1 VKKKILESACVALLL
16 ALFIAAAA
24 NEIASTSATYD
35 EPVHIAAGYS
45 YARWGDYRINPEH
58 PPLVKRLA
66 AIPLRNV
73 TPIETPLFHPT
84 EPSLTEIANEWHAAL
99 ADPSAEWTFAHNL
112 LYGIRGSAL
121 ARLGRSSGFQVEGT
135 DPLTRADFL
144 NDADAM
150 VKRARWMVVP
160 FGVIL
165 GLLVWFWTR
174 ELFGPF
180 AAILSLALFAFEP
193 SLAAHSA
200 VVTTDVPLACCLFGA
215 VFFYW
220 RCTAPHPA
228 LRATLSP
235 QAGRGETRSALP
247 FSPPRGEKVA
257 EGRMRGVALLNAAA
271 FVLFAA
277 AAFLVKFTAIV
288 LVPLLA
294 ILALVRRS
302 KPAFALVGAAAIATY
317 VAIWA
322 SYGFRY
328 SAATDPVAAAT
339 SEQSV
344 AAQRPLPGLPDR
356 VGGHFPLEYS
366 LRRYAADARFFDEH
380 RRTPTEEEAMNA
392 FQYAP
397 IRGLGSVLLAVN
409 RMHLLPEAYVY
420 GAAFARERSVFRSS
434 FLRGEYSDTGFGSY
448 FFWTVLL
455 KTPVPALILIAAA
468 VIVVMFTRAHRVA
481 LRFAWIPVLIYLLVA
496 VRANLNIG
504 HRHLLPIYPFLFV
517 MCGVLAVRW
526 ARFAPRVKWAIA
538 AAVLALI
545 AFTGWQSDR
554 LSYMNVRDG
563 HRFLVDSNYDW
574 GQDLVKL
581 RRWLDANNV
590 TEPINLCYFGTA
602 DPRYHGI
609 RHRNLFLG
617 YEYEP
622 DNGFDAVPGLLAISA
637 THLAGAQWD
646 PAAREEWRK
655 FMERTGAQPIARAG
669 QSILIYRLRGGS

>member
-1 VKKKILESACVALLL
+1 MKQRLIEGACVALLL
-16 ALFIAAAA
+16 ALFVIAAGT
-24 NEIASTSATYD
+24 EINSTSATYD
-35 EPVHIAAGYS
+35 EPVHIAAGWS
-45 YARWGDYRINPEH
+45 YAQWGDYRLNPEH

-66 AIPLRNV
+66 AIALRNV
-73 TPIETPLFHPT
+73 TPAAVPGAHPG
-84 EPSLTEIANEWHAAL
+84 EPSLHELSNDWHAAL

-112 LYGIRGSAL
+112 LYGIRGETL

-135 DPLTRADFL
+135 AQLTRADFL
-144 NDADAM
+144 NDAGAI

-165 GLLVWFWTR
+165 GLLIWLWTR
-174 ELFGPF
+174 DVFGPF
-180 AAILSLALFAFEP
+180 AAILALALFAFEP
-193 SLAAHSA
+193 SFVAHSS

-215 VFFYW
+215 VYFYW
-220 RCTAPHPA
+220 RCTERFSWP
-228 LRATLSP
+228 
-235 QAGRGETRSALP
+235 SA
-247 FSPPRGEKVA
+247 V
-257 EGRMRGVALLNAAA
+257 A
-271 FVLFAA
+271 FVLFSA

-294 ILALVRRS
+294 ILALIRRS
-302 KPAFALVGAAAIATY
+302 RVAFALVGAAAVVTY
-317 VAIWA
+317 LAIWA
-322 SYGFRY
+322 AYGFRW
-328 SAATDPVAAAT
+328 SAAKDPVTAAAE
-339 SEQSV
+339 EQRVSS
-344 AAQRPLPGLPDR
+344 QRPLPGLPDR
-356 VGGHFPLEYS
+356 ISGHLPLEYS
-366 LRRYAADARFFDEH
+366 LRRYAADARFYDEH
-380 RRTPTEEEAMNA
+380 RRTPSQEQAMDA
-392 FQYAP
+392 FRYAP
-397 IRGLGSVLLAVN
+397 IRGLGTVLRSVH

-434 FLRGEYSDTGFGSY
+434 FLRGEYSDVGFSNY

-455 KTPVPALILIAAA
+455 KTPVPTLVLIAAA
-468 VIVVMFTRAHRVA
+468 IFIVFFTRTHRVA

-517 MCGVLAVRW
+517 MCGALAVRW
-526 ARFAPRVKWAIA
+526 ARFKPPVKWAS
-538 AAVLALI
+538 AVIILALV
-545 AFTGWQSDR
+545 AFFGWRSDR
-554 LSYMNVRDG
+554 LSYMNVSDG

-581 RRWLDANNV
+581 RQWLDANKV

-622 DNGFDAVPGLLAISA
+622 DDGFNAVPGLLAISA

-646 PAAREEWRK
+646 AQAREEWRK
-655 FMERTGAQPIARAG
+655 FLEKTGAQPVGRAG